1 MQPCPFCS
9 IAVGHG
15 PARMIFEDN
24 HTVAFFPLV
33 PATRGHTLVVPR
45 THAPDL
51 WTMAST
57 EAERLLATALR
68 VGAALRDHLAPEGM
82 NVIHSAGS
90 AASQTVFH
98 AHVHL
103 VPRWRGDAM
112 GPLWPGEGAGVRD
125 AAVLD
130 GLADEMA
137 ALLRPPAPPRT

>member
-9 IAVGHG
+9 IAVGRG

-33 PATRGHTLVVPR
+33 PATLGHTLVVPR

-51 WTMAST
+51 WAMAPT
-57 EAERLLATALR
+57 EAGRLLATALR
-68 VGAALRDHLAPEGM
+68 VGASLRDHLAPEGM

-112 GPLWPGEGAGVRD
+112 GSLWPGDGAGVRD

-130 GLADEMA
+130 VLADEMA

>member
-1 MQPCPFCS
+1 MHPCPFCS
-9 IAVGHG
+9 IAVGRG
-15 PARMIFEDN
+15 PARLIFEDD
-24 HTVAFFPLV
+24 HAVVFFPLV
-33 PATRGHTLVVPR
+33 PATLGHTLVVPR
-45 THAPDL
+45 IHAPDL
-51 WTMAST
+51 WAMAST
-57 EAERLLATALR
+57 EAEHLLATTLH

-112 GPLWPGEGAGVRD
+112 GPLWPEEGAGVRD

-130 GLADEMA
+130 VLADEVA
-137 ALLRPPAPPRT
+137 ARLRPPAPPRA